1 MNNKLKGKDF
11 ITIGIFTVIYFV
23 ITSAVSM
30 LGVMPIFIPL
40 TAVLV
45 PLVGGI
51 PMMLYFSKVK
61 KFGMVTIL
69 GLLIGLLMM
78 LTGMGYFSI
87 ITGVLAGALADL
99 LMKKSGYA
107 SAKTDVLA
115 HGVFSLWVV
124 GPFIPII
131 VTRESYAQMLLTWST
146 QEYVDQ
152 LMHYMPNWILPVGAV
167 AAFISGIVG
176 GLIGR
181 ALFKKHF
188 QRAGMTQ

>member
-11 ITIGIFTVIYFV
+11 ITIGIFTVIYFF
-23 ITSAVSM
+23 ITSAVAM

-69 GLLIGLLMM
+69 GVLIGLLML

-87 ITGVLAGALADL
+87 LTGLVAGFLADL
-99 LMKKSGYA
+99 LLKKSGYA
-107 SAKTDVLA
+107 SAKMDVLA
-115 HGVFSLWVV
+115 HGVFSVWVV

-131 VTRESYAQMLLTWST
+131 ITRDSYAQMLLQFST

-152 LMHYMPNWILPVGAV
+152 LMAYMPDWFLPVGAV
-167 AAFISGIVG
+167 AGFVCGVVG
-176 GLIGR
+176 GLLGR
-181 ALFKKHF
+181 AIFKKHF
-188 QRAGMTQ
+188 QRAGIV